1 MAMSS
6 REDKNGLLWEV
17 EMIFYNNGIPYFTHS
32 NKGFRIEFPP
42 FYNPQKLNFSMLAWL
57 VASLHMVTIPY
68 FIFHVTRKCWLKLI
82 QEYITNV
89 VFFDIKLILNMKRE
103 EQTFSLSCNYWT
115 VKNRKLKGVKKIEHV
130 QMINCC
136 IYCCCFYF
144 LGPWMS

>member
-1 MAMSS
+1 
-6 REDKNGLLWEV
+6 
-17 EMIFYNNGIPYFTHS
+17 
-32 NKGFRIEFPP
+32 
-42 FYNPQKLNFSMLAWL
+42 MLAWL

-144 LGPWMS
+144 LGPWMSKNIRNIRPHCLKRSFYDVLYVSCAQKTRPSLVIYHF